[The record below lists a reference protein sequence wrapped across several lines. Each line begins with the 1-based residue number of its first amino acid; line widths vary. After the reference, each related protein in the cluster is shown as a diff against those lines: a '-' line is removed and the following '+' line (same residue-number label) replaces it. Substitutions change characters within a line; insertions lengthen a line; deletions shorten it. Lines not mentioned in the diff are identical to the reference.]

1 MTAAA
6 LPELDLPYLR
16 QQFPALE
23 RGWVFFDNAGGSQ
36 VLRGVVDRIGEFL
49 YGSNVQLGASYAL
62 SQLATERVAAG
73 ARAMATLINAADP

>member
-62 SQLATERVAAG
+62 
-73 ARAMATLINAADP
+73 